1 MNIVTPPMYNLS
13 MSIVISEVTESGIL
27 VSADKRIT
35 DSKGRAYEDNCL
47 KAFPVANR
55 VVVGMTGKRVENPT
69 KYKNIL
75 DRHSGALTDKTVK
88 DCAKWIAE
96 VMSDLHDLENDP
108 PEIKLIV
115 SGYDGNNPVIY
126 EIHVTDE
133 VGVPVSCGPYVVTND
148 RTHYEI
154 TDKSVNV
161 VQKYPYNKTS
171 YEKALKSHR
180 SIIKETSKEE
190 ISVSEEF
197 DSYLIKPSGIVS
209 LG

>member
-1 MNIVTPPMYNLS
+1 MYNLS

-35 DSKGRAYEDNCL
+35 DSKGGAYEDNCL

-69 KYKNIL
+69 KYKNII
-75 DRHSGALTDKTVK
+75 DRHSGALSDKTVK

-96 VMSDLHDLENDP
+96 VISDLHDLENDP

-126 EIHVTDE
+126 EIHVTNE
-133 VGVPVSCGPYVVTND
+133 VSAPID
-148 RTHYEI
+148 RTPYMS
-154 TDKSVNV
+154 TDDHIS
-161 VQKYPYNKTS
+161 YDLTGGSLKTVRKRVYS
-171 YEKALKSHR
+171 QTSSEKALENHQN
-180 SIIKETSKEE
+180 IIKEASKKDVS
-190 ISVSEEF
+190 ISEEF
-197 DSYLIKPSGIVS
+197 DSYLIKSDGTTSIK
-209 LG
+209 